1 MTEERKHV
9 ILLATAIL
17 TARRLSF
24 LFEEVDRGGKP
35 NMATDF
41 WTEVSVKSGI
51 ERAAYILDKID
62 EKWPALVPEE
72 TKAIG

>member
-41 WTEVSVKSGI
+41 WAEASVKNGI

-62 EKWPALVPEE
+62 QRWPTHEKSEVS
-72 TKAIG
+72 T